1 MDTPQ
6 AGADFTEDDDDMSGK
21 SFNPGGGSGNPS
33 QTKGAGSDT
42 PVLDNFGTDIT
53 RAALENRLDPVVGR
67 DKEIE
72 RIAQILSRRKK
83 NNPVLIGDP
92 GVGKSAIVDGLA
104 LRITQKKVSRAL
116 FDKRVIALDMASIVA
131 GTKYRGQFEE
141 RIKAILNELSK
152 NPNIILFIDE
162 IHTIVGAGGAA
173 RSLDAA
179 NMFGTCAANSVY
191 RATTLD
197 SIEKYRKDG
206 ALERHFQKVIVDPT
220 TAERYKYYAISDRY
234 EDHHNVRYTD
244 EALEACETTDR
255 YVSDRTF
262 PDKAIDALDEDGARV
277 HI

>member
-1 MDTPQ
+1 MNDK
-6 AGADFTEDDDDMSGK
+6 S
-21 SFNPGGGSGNPS
+21 SFNPGGGQSTS
-33 QTKGAGSDT
+33 SHTKGNASDT

-67 DKEIE
+67 EKEIE

-116 FDKRVIALDMASIVA
+116 FDKRYCTRYGIDCGRNQVSRSV
-131 GTKYRGQFEE
+131 EE

-173 RSLDAA
+173 GSLDAA
-179 NMFGTCAANSVY
+179 NMLKPALARGEIQCIG
-191 RATTLD
+191 ATISMNTVRI
-197 SIEKYRKDG
+197 SKRMVRWNVAFRK
-206 ALERHFQKVIVDPT
+206 
-220 TAERYKYYAISDRY
+220 
-234 EDHHNVRYTD
+234 
-244 EALEACETTDR
+244 
-255 YVSDRTF
+255 
-262 PDKAIDALDEDGARV
+262 
-277 HI
+277 